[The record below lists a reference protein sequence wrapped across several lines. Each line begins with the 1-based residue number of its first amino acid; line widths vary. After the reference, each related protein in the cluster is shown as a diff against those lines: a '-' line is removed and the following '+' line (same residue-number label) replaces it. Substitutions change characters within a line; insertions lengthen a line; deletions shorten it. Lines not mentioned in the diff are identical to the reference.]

1 MKIEDICFIDV
12 ETSGLYP
19 HRHGTCQIGAIIGDR
34 TFFSTAHV
42 PNIME
47 VDDAALAINGETRD
61 SIFDTNRRFV
71 AEVLQSL
78 RAFIAWDNPKGI
90 VAGGHNP
97 SFDLGFIRHDCDIYG
112 IPYMFSHR
120 SIDTH
125 TMFVDR
131 FGFTCNLDT
140 ARTTVGLPEEP
151 KPHNALTGAKCAQ
164 QLYLKLK
171 GLPCIQ
177 Q

>member
-1 MKIEDICFIDV
+1 MTIDDICFIDI
-12 ETSGLYP
+12 ETTGLHP
-19 HRHGTCQIGAIIGDR
+19 RRHGICQVGAVIGER
-34 TFFSTAHV
+34 TFFSCARV
-42 PNIME
+42 PNTLE
-47 VDDAALAINGETRD
+47 VDDGALLVNGESRD
-61 SIFDTNRRFV
+61 SIFDPARPFL

-78 RAFIAWDNPKGI
+78 RSFVSWNNPNGI

-97 SFDLGFIRHDCDIYG
+97 SFDLGFIRNSCDVYG

-140 ARTTVGLPEEP
+140 ALTTVGLMAEP
-151 KPHNALTGAKCAQ
+151 KPHNALYGAQCAQ
-164 QLYLKLK
+164 QLYLTLK
-171 GLPCIQ
+171 GIPCIQ